1 MCSYLRYFL
10 PILFVGIWFALPVDA
25 QPPSFSSTSADKE
38 VADKEVKT
46 FSLFEKPG
54 EFRPQNRIDE
64 LLRDSLAKK
73 NMTPAPLCSDAV
85 FLRRV
90 FLDLTG
96 TLPSVAEAR
105 AFLEDTSPEKRN
117 VLIDKL
123 LDRPEFVDYW
133 TMQWCDVL
141 RVKAEFPINLWPN
154 GALCYYN
161 WIRESV
167 RTNKPYDQFAYELL
181 TSDGSNFRD
190 GAVNFYRAVPEKNA
204 ETLAEAVAQTFLGM
218 RTVAWQEQKRA
229 DLAVFFSRVAYKDT
243 AEWKEEIV
251 YWNRRPL
258 ESNTVT
264 FPDGTQ
270 KIAPANVDPR
280 SLFADWLIAPTN
292 TMFSRCMA
300 NRAWSWLLGRGLVHE
315 PDDFRDD
322 NPPVHPEILDY
333 LASELVR
340 SQYDVKHLFRLIARS
355 ATYQQSSIVRGD
367 ATAAQELF
375 AVYPIR
381 RLEAEVLQDAL
392 AMIFGRSP
400 GYNSEVPEPF
410 TFIPNRYRTVVLP
423 DSGITSPF
431 LEMFGRPTRD
441 TGLTS
446 DRNNRV
452 TESQQLFLL
461 NSTEIN
467 TWVRTLSQSHIN
479 RLRSRPNAAEV
490 IVDELWLLLL
500 SRRGDPSEYSR
511 ATAYIAPGWRLN
523 EQKVQDLVWALL
535 NTDEFLCRH

>member
-1 MCSYLRYFL
+1 MRTCVLSRCFL
-10 PILFVGIWFALPVDA
+10 PILFWGVAFALSGGVDA
-25 QPPSFSSTSADKE
+25 QPLSFAGTGDDQKSQTLL
-38 VADKEVKT
+38 
-46 FSLFEKPG
+46 LFEQPG
-54 EFRPQNRIDE
+54 EFRPHHRIDE
-64 LLRDSLAKK
+64 LLRDSLAQK

-85 FLRRV
+85 FVRRV
-90 FLDLTG
+90 YLDLIG
-96 TLPSVAEAR
+96 TLPTVAEVR
-105 AFLEDTSPEKRN
+105 AFLDDTSPDKRN

-123 LDRPEFVDYW
+123 LDRPEFIDYW
-133 TMQWCDVL
+133 TMQWCDML

-161 WIRESV
+161 WIRDSV
-167 RTNKPYDQFAYELL
+167 RTNKSYDQFAYELL
-181 TSDGSNFRD
+181 TSNGSNFRE
-190 GAVNFYRAVPEKNA
+190 GAANFYRAAPEKNA

-218 RTVAWQEQKRA
+218 RTVSWREEKRA
-229 DLAVFFSRVAYKDT
+229 DLTVFFSRVAYKDT

-251 YWNRRPL
+251 YWDRRPL
-258 ESNTVT
+258 EKNMVT

-270 KIAPANVDPR
+270 KLVEANVDLR
-280 SLFADWLIAPTN
+280 TVFADWLIAPTN
-292 TMFSRCMA
+292 TLFSRYMA
-300 NRAWSWLLGRGLVHE
+300 NRVWFWLLGRGLVHE

-322 NPPVHPEILDY
+322 NLPVHPEILDY
-333 LASELVR
+333 LAAELVR
-340 SQYDVKHLFRLIARS
+340 SRYDIKHLLRLIARS
-355 ATYQQSSIVRGD
+355 ATYQQSSLVRGD
-367 ATAAQELF
+367 ATVAQELF

-392 AMIFGRSP
+392 SMLFGRSS

-452 TESQQLFLL
+452 TEAQQLFLI
-461 NSTEIN
+461 NSTEVN
-467 TWVRTLSQSHIN
+467 TWVRTLSQNHVN
-479 RLRSRPNAAEV
+479 RLRSRQNAAGV

-500 SRRGDPSEYSR
+500 SRLASPTESR
-511 ATAYIAPGWRLN
+511 LATASIAPGGRLS